1 MSETTANE
9 TTTPVTP
16 PPPVLFTRE
25 ERASVSY
32 TNNINSYLSVSVYQ
46 SCNSQNNMGGLYVR
60 LGMIVDNKE
69 HSMYINEADFNSLR
83 YALSNISFLVEALP
97 ACNND

>member
-46 SCNSQNNMGGLYVR
+46 SCNSQNSMGGLYVR
-60 LGMIVDNKE
+60 LGMIADNKE
-69 HSMYINEADFNSLR
+69 HSMYINQDDFNSLR
-83 YALSNISFLVEALP
+83 SALSNISFLVEALP
-97 ACNND
+97 IRND

>member
-1 MSETTANE
+1 MSETTVNE
-9 TTTPVTP
+9 TTTTVI

-46 SCNSQNNMGGLYVR
+46 SCNSQNSMGGLYVR

-69 HSMYINEADFNSLR
+69 HSMYINESDFNALR

-97 ACNND
+97 TCNND